1 MLAAVMTVCLLSL
14 AGIPPLAGFAG
25 KFYLFAGAIQA
36 GYLWL
41 AFIGLLMS
49 MISVYYYL
57 NVAKAM
63 YIGVSDTEETVKVP
77 VIGRLA
83 LWICLLGT
91 IFIGIYP
98 GPLAHMAQLAIGLFF
113 KV

>member
-25 KFYLFAGAIQA
+25 KFYLFSGAIQA

-41 AFIGLLMS
+41 AFVGLLMS

-57 NVAKAM
+57 IVAKAM
-63 YIGVSDTEETVKVP
+63 YIGISEKEGSIIVP
-77 VIGRLA
+77 LTARLA
-83 LWICLLGT
+83 MWVCLMGT
-91 IFIGIYP
+91 IFIGLYP
-98 GPLAHMAQLAIGLFF
+98 GPLSRITEMAIGLFF
-113 KV
+113 